1 MKKWLIAHRGAQCD
15 GRENTKAAFVGTNKY
30 PLGGVELDVHT
41 TKDGAVICHHN
52 FDINGEKIADSTFS
66 KLKKLDPELIT
77 LDEAILIIG
86 KELPIIIEIKPKGTA
101 KNIIKYLNDNSNCLA
116 VSFKTSEIKYLVD
129 AGIDKRRLCL
139 SQRGEP
145 LDHIKNATDIGCG
158 GLVLNHAYV
167 NPIWYYRAKK
177 AGFKMYTYTVN
188 SLIEA
193 SLMRLFYP
201 KLLICT
207 NRPDKL
213 QKLR

>member
-15 GRENTKAAFVGTNKY
+15 GRENTKAAFAAARKY
-30 PLGGVELDVHT
+30 PLGWVELDVHT
-41 TKDGAVICHHN
+41 TKDRVVICHHN
-52 FDINGEKIADSTFS
+52 FDIDGEKIADSNFDQ
-66 KLKKLDPELIT
+66 LKELDPELIT
-77 LDEAILIIG
+77 LNEAIKIIG
-86 KELPIIIEIKPKGTA
+86 EGSPVIIEIKPEGGA
-101 KNIIKYLNDNSNCLA
+101 KDVINYLRQNPNFCVA
-116 VSFKTSEIKYLVD
+116 SFKPSEIKYLVD
-129 AGIDKRRLCL
+129 AGIDKHRLYL
-139 SQRGEP
+139 LQPNEP
-145 LDHIKNATDIGCG
+145 FEHIKRANDIGCG
-158 GLVLNHAYV
+158 GVALNHAYV

-193 SLMRLFYP
+193 ILMRLFYP